1 MVVFGSCCPAT
12 HSAYLIAVRAGLE
25 WLSNHRQPITM
36 GPTRVLGKRE
46 ETHRWGGS
54 RASYRY
60 DYYVSLELESTGE
73 RAEYKVPGSLWN
85 TVAEGDTGTAKVQ
98 GTKLHWLRVNN
109 PKARFVPG
117 VYGGAE
123 TSAEHAAAEQGVPAP
138 SGGDANRTHVPES
151 TPVPVPHQSATPAVT
166 TYRAN
171 PAGLLSV
178 SCACPGR
185 GAAGARG
192 AEATSPLATRGRWR
206 SGWFF
211 RFFRGAACSRRGRA
225 ACQALAR

>member
-1 MVVFGSCCPAT
+1 MLLPNEHAHSIFNGWWFLGVVVLP
-12 HSAYLIAVRAGLE
+12 LIPRILTAVRAGLE

-138 SGGDANRTHVPES
+138 SGGDAHRTHVPES
-151 TPVPVPHQSATPAVT
+151 TPVPVPHQSVTPAVT
-166 TYRAN
+166 TY
-171 PAGLLSV
+171 PGE
-178 SCACPGR
+178 PGR
-185 GAAGARG
+185 APQRVVRL
-192 AEATSPLATRGRWR
+192 PR
-206 SGWFF
+206 
-211 RFFRGAACSRRGRA
+211 
-225 ACQALAR
+225 